1 MYKVIVFTHGELGK
15 GLLNSARMVSGPVDD
30 VDSFSILPG
39 IDTDEV
45 LAEVERSVNQS
56 EEAGVPVLL
65 FTDLFFGTPF
75 NLLVGLSQRAKFTH
89 ITGVNLPMLIE
100 ALSYRRE
107 ADTDLQSLIPGFL
120 EVGKNGIVNCSELA
134 QG

>member
-30 VDSFSILPG
+30 VESFSILPG
-39 IDTDEV
+39 IDTDAV
-45 LAEVERSVNQS
+45 LAKVEASVHKS

-75 NLLVGLSQRAKFTH
+75 NLLVDLSQRAKFSH

-107 ADTDLQSLIPGFL
+107 ADTDLRSLIPGFL
-120 EVGKNGIVNCSELA
+120 EVGISGIVNCSELA
-134 QG
+134 QV

>member
-1 MYKVIVFTHGELGK
+1 
-15 GLLNSARMVSGPVDD
+15 MVSGPVDD
-30 VDSFSILPG
+30 VESFSILPG
-39 IDTDEV
+39 IDTDAV
-45 LAEVERSVNQS
+45 LAEVEASVHKS

-75 NLLVGLSQRAKFTH
+75 NLLVDLSQRAKFSH

-107 ADTDLQSLIPGFL
+107 ADTDLRSLIPGFL
-120 EVGKNGIVNCSELA
+120 EVGKSGIVNCSELA
-134 QG
+134 QV

>member
-15 GLLNSARMVSGPVDD
+15 GLLHSAQMVSGPAED

-39 IDTDEV
+39 ADTDAV
-45 LAEVERSVNQS
+45 LAEVEESIHKS

-75 NLLVGLSQRAKFTH
+75 NLLIGLSQRAKFSH

-107 ADTDLQSLIPGFL
+107 ADTDLQGLIPGFL